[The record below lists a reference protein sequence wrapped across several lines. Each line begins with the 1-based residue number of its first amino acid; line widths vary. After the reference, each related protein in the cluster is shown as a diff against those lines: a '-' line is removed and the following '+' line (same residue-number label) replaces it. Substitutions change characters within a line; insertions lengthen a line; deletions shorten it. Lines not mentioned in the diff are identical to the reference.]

1 MSCWLPEYDKSCEVE
16 PYIMNSGIRVL
27 NLSSSPSFCDLRSL
41 VLSRLTGVAKCIV
54 GEMSDAQISE
64 LIPTEL
70 TDLRKDTELMLR
82 VEGLLLMLLDEIG
95 CRDHGAL
102 QFPANIR
109 TIGSGELAR
118 RAPNNRGYA
127 TDLIHCD
134 AWSGAPSDS
143 WNHLLYLLYVPDA
156 PYLEIF
162 ETLPPNNPLR
172 NYLGNYASVQLD
184 PAELRRVS
192 ATPERGV
199 MVVWPT
205 YSPHRTV
212 VPTDSVGLAWR
223 VSIDFRTRLGS
234 PYDDD
239 RNFSG
244 TSFSGS
250 QMNSDGLY
258 WSFPNLGGDMET
270 KILFEMQEAARHG
283 ADALSK
289 RIEYI
294 QRYYPRLLKG

>member
-1 MSCWLPEYDKSCEVE
+1 
-16 PYIMNSGIRVL
+16 MNDGVRVI
-27 NLSSSPSFCDLRSL
+27 NLSDSPSFWDLRSL
-41 VLSRLTGVAKCIV
+41 VLSRLTGVAEFVV

-82 VEGLLLMLLDEIG
+82 VEGLLLVLLDEAG
-95 CRDHGAL
+95 RRDYGAL
-102 QFPANIR
+102 QFPANLR
-109 TIGSGELAR
+109 FIGSGEVAR
-118 RAPNNRGYA
+118 NAFNNRGYA

-143 WNHLLYLLYVPDA
+143 WNHLLYLLYVPSA

-162 ETLPPNNPLR
+162 ETLPPDSPLR
-172 NYLGNYASVQLD
+172 NYRGDYRSVKLDSSQLR
-184 PAELRRVS
+184 PVV
-192 ATPERGV
+192 ATPAPGV
-199 MVVWPT
+199 MVEWPT

-223 VSIDFRTRLGS
+223 VSIDFRTRLES
-234 PYDDD
+234 PYDND
-239 RNFSG
+239 RNQSG

-250 QMNSDGLY
+250 QMNSGGVY
-258 WSFPNLGGDMET
+258 WSFPNQGGDMET
-270 KILFEMQEAARHG
+270 KISFEMQEAARHG

-289 RIEYI
+289 RTEYI
-294 QRYYPRLLKG
+294 QRYYPAHLQG